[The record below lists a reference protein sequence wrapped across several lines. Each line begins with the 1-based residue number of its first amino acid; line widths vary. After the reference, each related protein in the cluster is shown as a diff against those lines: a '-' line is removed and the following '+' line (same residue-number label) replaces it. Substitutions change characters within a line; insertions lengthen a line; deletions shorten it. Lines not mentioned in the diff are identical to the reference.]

1 MSEERDEYPVT
12 GLHRFLQE
20 ASSEFRRFRVQ
31 AKITLIG
38 SLVIFIL
45 VSRFL
50 IYDLMDLGPPPYEA
64 ATSPLSPP
72 RPDVLD
78 LLLLVASLVAV
89 LMTVDVWLKQRRFV
103 SRWGERFEKLNALEK
118 QLLPDDKATD

>member
-1 MSEERDEYPVT
+1 VSEQRDEYPVT
-12 GLHRFLQE
+12 SLHRFLQE
-20 ASSEFRRFRVQ
+20 ASSEFRRFRFQ

-72 RPDVLD
+72 RPDFLD

-89 LMTVDVWLKQRRFV
+89 LMTVNVWLKQRRFV
-103 SRWGERFEKLNALEK
+103 S
-118 QLLPDDKATD
+118 